1 MGVLG
6 LTPFL
11 QKTCP
16 EVIRK
21 LPDRLRSLCGKTIVI
36 DGTLITQ
43 RLHFA
48 PMPHPHRHIL
58 GWHRIITEL
67 KECNVQAICVF
78 DGRDRNIA
86 KAREV
91 ERRREIRKL
100 DAARSS
106 IEAERLSRLRK
117 LMRLLPHYRSMDPPD
132 RRRVTDALEH
142 VAVAPRTIPTY
153 FQPSLST
160 SDILQN
166 DVNSVTVTTTR
177 SQTRPSDPFEFEQV
191 FNALPSYLEEDTLS
205 TIYDSVNMSDADMK
219 EILLAR
225 TGQSV
230 AVIPPSDPKSWP
242 DHINSSTLDPGTS
255 LVESTSN
262 LRVQDFP
269 PGPSVVQGEL
279 READFQT
286 SQDAIFATIMD
297 SVPLTEDVPSA
308 LSSLYQEYRDCVARI
323 TSLPSTV
330 EVPESPDETRAEY
343 IMSRSQLQL
352 TIEEGQIWDTLADA
366 PETALATL
374 AEKSGVISESYARR
388 SNPPTAQ
395 TYEESKEILR
405 AMGLPCI
412 ESEGPFEAEALAS
425 SLVIH
430 GIADYVASEDTDVLV
445 YEAPLIRNIANRNDP
460 LILVHGSH
468 IRTALQ
474 LSKSAYI
481 DFLLLLGT
489 DFSQRIKNVGPQRA
503 LKFIREHGSI
513 ERVIAQEHKYPPRLS
528 KQLYLEQVGIAR
540 FAFATL
546 PPIPDPEM
554 LKQRNVNHAKV
565 VDIVQKYRLQRILP
579 WSDHWNYGTALEGNY
594 FADNP
599 RAR

>member
-67 KECNVQAICVF
+67 KECNVHAICVF
-78 DGRDRNIA
+78 DGKDRSIA

-91 ERRREIRKL
+91 ERRREIRRL

-106 IEAERLSRLRK
+106 IEVERLSRLQK
-117 LMRLLPHYRSMDPPD
+117 LMRLLPQYHSMEPPD
-132 RRRVTDALEH
+132 RRRITNALQH
-142 VAVAPRTIPTY
+142 LAVAPRTIPTY
-153 FQPSLST
+153 FQPSFSP
-160 SDILQN
+160 SDTLQN
-166 DVNSVTVTTTR
+166 DVNSVTTC
-177 SQTRPSDPFEFEQV
+177 SQTRLFGASEFEQV
-191 FNALPSYLEEDTLS
+191 CNVLSSQSEEDTLS
-205 TIYDSVNMSDADMK
+205 AIYDSVNMSDADMK
-219 EILLAR
+219 EILLVR
-225 TGQSV
+225 IGQSV
-230 AVIPPSDPKSWP
+230 AVIPPNDTKSWP
-242 DHINSSTLDPGTS
+242 DDINNSTLDPGAS
-255 LVESTSN
+255 LVEGVSN
-262 LRVQDFP
+262 LRVQDLP
-269 PGPSVVQGEL
+269 PGPSIIQSEL

-286 SQDAIFATIMD
+286 SQDVIFATVVD
-297 SVPLTEDVPSA
+297 SVPPTEDVISA
-308 LSSLYQEYRDCVARI
+308 LSSLYQEYRDCVAQI

-343 IMSRSQLQL
+343 IMSKSQLQM

-374 AEKSGVISESYARR
+374 AEKSGVLSESYARR
-388 SNPPTAQ
+388 SSPPTTQ

-405 AMGLPCI
+405 AMGVPCI

-468 IRTALQ
+468 VRTALQ

-513 ERVIAQEHKYPPRLS
+513 ERVITQEHKYPPRLS

-540 FAFATL
+540 LAFATL
-546 PPIPDPEM
+546 PPIPDPET
-554 LKQRNVNHAKV
+554 LKQHDVNHTKV
-565 VDIVQKYRLQRILP
+565 AAIVHKYRLQSVLP
-579 WSDHWNYGTALEGNY
+579 HQWNYGTALEGNY

>member
-48 PMPHPHRHIL
+48 PMPHSHRHVL

-67 KECNVQAICVF
+67 KECNVHAICVF
-78 DGRDRNIA
+78 DGRDRSIA

-91 ERRREIRKL
+91 ERRKEIRRL

-106 IEAERLSRLRK
+106 IEVERLSRLRK
-117 LMRLLPHYRSMDPPD
+117 LMRLLPQYHSMEPPD
-132 RRRVTDALEH
+132 RRRVSYALQH
-142 VAVAPRTIPTY
+142 VAVASKTIPTY
-153 FQPSLST
+153 FQPSLSP
-160 SDILQN
+160 SDILRN
-166 DVNSVTVTTTR
+166 DVNSVTVATTR
-177 SQTRPSDPFEFEQV
+177 PQTRLSGASEFEQIC
-191 FNALPSYLEEDTLS
+191 NTLSSHSEEDTLWA
-205 TIYDSVNMSDADMK
+205 IYDSVNMSDADMK

-230 AVIPPSDPKSWP
+230 AVIPPCDSKSWLNP
-242 DHINSSTLDPGTS
+242 VNNSTLDSNAS
-255 LVESTSN
+255 LVEGISN
-262 LRVQDFP
+262 LRVQDLL
-269 PGPSVVQGEL
+269 PGPSIMQGEP

-286 SQDAIFATIMD
+286 SQDVIFAD
-297 SVPLTEDVPSA
+297 FVPPAEDVISA
-308 LSSLYQEYRDCVARI
+308 LSSLYQEYRECVAQI
-323 TSLPSTV
+323 TSLPPTV
-330 EVPESPDETRAEY
+330 DVPESPDETRAEY
-343 IMSRSQLQL
+343 IMSRSQLQM
-352 TIEEGQIWDTLADA
+352 TIEEGQVWDTLADA
-366 PETALATL
+366 PETVLATL
-374 AEKSGVISESYARR
+374 AEKSSILSESYARR
-388 SNPPTAQ
+388 SNPPTTQ

-405 AMGLPCI
+405 AMGVPCI

-430 GIADYVASEDTDVLV
+430 GKADYVASEDTDVLV

-468 IRTALQ
+468 VRTALQ

-513 ERVIAQEHKYPPRLS
+513 ERVITQEHKYPPRLA
-528 KQLYLEQVGIAR
+528 KKLYLEQVGIAR
-540 FAFATL
+540 LTFATL
-546 PPIPDPEM
+546 PPIPDPET
-554 LKQRNVNHAKV
+554 LKQHNVNHAKV
-565 VDIVQKYRLQRILP
+565 AAIVQKYGLQRLLP
-579 WSDHWNYGTALEGNY
+579 DQWNYGTALEGNY

>member
-48 PMPHPHRHIL
+48 PMSHPHRHVL

-78 DGRDRNIA
+78 DGRDRSIA
-86 KAREV
+86 KAREA
-91 ERRREIRKL
+91 ERRREIRRL

-106 IEAERLSRLRK
+106 IEVERLSRLRK
-117 LMRLLPHYRSMDPPD
+117 LMRLLPQLHSMEPPD
-132 RRRVTDALEH
+132 RQRVTNALQH

-153 FQPSLST
+153 FQPSLSP

-166 DVNSVTVTTTR
+166 GVNSATVTTTR
-177 SQTRPSDPFEFEQV
+177 SQTRLSDASEFEQV
-191 FNALPSYLEEDTLS
+191 CNTLSHSEEDILFANC
-205 TIYDSVNMSDADMK
+205 DSVNISDADMK

-230 AVIPPSDPKSWP
+230 TVIPPSDPQSWP
-242 DHINSSTLDPGTS
+242 DHINNSTLNRGVS
-255 LVESTSN
+255 LVEGISS
-262 LRVQDFP
+262 LRVQDLAT
-269 PGPSVVQGEL
+269 GSSIMQGEL
-279 READFQT
+279 RDADFQT
-286 SQDAIFATIMD
+286 SQDVIFATIVD
-297 SVPLTEDVPSA
+297 SVPSVEDVISA
-308 LSSLYQEYRDCVARI
+308 LSSLYQEYRDCVAQI
-323 TSLPSTV
+323 TSLPSAV

-343 IMSRSQLQL
+343 IMSRSQLQM
-352 TIEEGQIWDTLADA
+352 TIEEGQLWDTLADA

-374 AEKSGVISESYARR
+374 AEKSGAFSESYARR
-388 SNPPTAQ
+388 SNLPTTQ
-395 TYEESKEILR
+395 TYEESREILR
-405 AMGLPCI
+405 AMGVPCI
-412 ESEGPFEAEALAS
+412 ESKGAFEAEALAS

-445 YEAPLIRNIANRNDP
+445 YEAPLIRNITSRNDP
-460 LILVHGSH
+460 LILVYGSQV
-468 IRTALQ
+468 RSALQ

-513 ERVIAQEHKYPPRLS
+513 ERVITQEHKYPPRLS
-528 KQLYLEQVGIAR
+528 RQLYLEQVGNAR
-540 FAFATL
+540 LAFTTL
-546 PPIPDPEM
+546 PPIPDLET
-554 LKQRNVNHAKV
+554 LKQHDINHAKV
-565 VDIVQKYRLQRILP
+565 AAIVQKYSLQRILP
-579 WSDHWNYGTALEGNY
+579 CQWDCSTALEGNY

>member
-67 KECNVQAICVF
+67 KECNVHAICVF
-78 DGRDRNIA
+78 DGRDRSIA

-91 ERRREIRKL
+91 ERRREIRRL

-106 IEAERLSRLRK
+106 IEVERLSRLQK
-117 LMRLLPHYRSMDPPD
+117 LMRLLPQYHSMEPPD
-132 RRRVTDALEH
+132 RRRITNALQH
-142 VAVAPRTIPTY
+142 LAVAPRTIPTY
-153 FQPSLST
+153 FQPSFSP

-166 DVNSVTVTTTR
+166 DS
-177 SQTRPSDPFEFEQV
+177 
-191 FNALPSYLEEDTLS
+191 EEDTLS
-205 TIYDSVNMSDADMK
+205 AIYDSVNMSDEDMK

-225 TGQSV
+225 IDV
-230 AVIPPSDPKSWP
+230 
-242 DHINSSTLDPGTS
+242 
-255 LVESTSN
+255 
-262 LRVQDFP
+262 
-269 PGPSVVQGEL
+269 
-279 READFQT
+279 
-286 SQDAIFATIMD
+286 IFATVVD
-297 SVPLTEDVPSA
+297 SVPPTEDVISA
-308 LSSLYQEYRDCVARI
+308 LSSLYQEYRDCVAQI
-323 TSLPSTV
+323 TLLPSTV

-343 IMSRSQLQL
+343 IMSKSQLQM

-374 AEKSGVISESYARR
+374 AEKSGVLSESYARR
-388 SNPPTAQ
+388 SSPPTTQ

-405 AMGLPCI
+405 AMG
-412 ESEGPFEAEALAS
+412 SFEAEALAS

-468 IRTALQ
+468 VRTALQ

-513 ERVIAQEHKYPPRLS
+513 ERVITQEHKYPPRLS

-540 FAFATL
+540 LAFATL
-546 PPIPDPEM
+546 PPIPDPET
-554 LKQRNVNHAKV
+554 LKQHDVNHAKV
-565 VDIVQKYRLQRILP
+565 AAIVQKYRLQSVLP
-579 WSDHWNYGTALEGNY
+579 HQWNYGTALEGNY

>member
-48 PMPHPHRHIL
+48 PMPHPHRHVL

-67 KECNVQAICVF
+67 KECNVHAICVF
-78 DGRDRNIA
+78 DGRDRSIA

-91 ERRREIRKL
+91 ERRREIRRL

-106 IEAERLSRLRK
+106 IEVERLSRLRK
-117 LMRLLPHYRSMDPPD
+117 LMRLLPQYHSMEMPD
-132 RRRVTDALEH
+132 RRRVTNALQH
-142 VAVAPRTIPTY
+142 VAVAPRSIPTY
-153 FQPSLST
+153 FQPSLSP

-166 DVNSVTVTTTR
+166 DVNSATVTTTR
-177 SQTRPSDPFEFEQV
+177 SQTRLSGAPEFEQV
-191 FNALPSYLEEDTLS
+191 CNALSSHSEEDTLS
-205 TIYDSVNMSDADMK
+205 ANYDSVNMSDTDMK
-219 EILLAR
+219 EIFLAR

-230 AVIPPSDPKSWP
+230 TVIPPSDPKSWP
-242 DHINSSTLDPGTS
+242 DHINNWTLDPGVS
-255 LVESTSN
+255 LVEGIPN
-262 LRVQDFP
+262 LRVHDLP
-269 PGPSVVQGEL
+269 PGPSIMQGEL

-286 SQDAIFATIMD
+286 SQDMIFATIVD
-297 SVPLTEDVPSA
+297 SVPSAEDVISA
-308 LSSLYQEYRDCVARI
+308 LSSLYQEYRNCVAQI

-330 EVPESPDETRAEY
+330 EVPESPDETRVEY
-343 IMSRSQLQL
+343 IMSRSQLQM
-352 TIEEGQIWDTLADA
+352 TIEEGQIWDTLSGA

-374 AEKSGVISESYARR
+374 AEKSGVLSESYARR
-388 SNPPTAQ
+388 SNPPTTQ

-405 AMGLPCI
+405 AMGVPCI

-460 LILVHGSH
+460 LIIVHGSH
-468 IRTALQ
+468 VRTALQ

-489 DFSQRIKNVGPQRA
+489 DFSQRIRNIGPQRA

-540 FAFATL
+540 LAFTTL
-546 PPIPDPEM
+546 PPVPDPET
-554 LKQRNVNHAKV
+554 LKQRNVNHVKV
-565 VDIVQKYRLQRILP
+565 AAIAQKYRLQSVLP
-579 WSDHWNYGTALEGNY
+579 DQWNYSTALEGNY

-599 RAR
+599 RAM

>member
-48 PMPHPHRHIL
+48 PMPHPHRHVL

-67 KECNVQAICVF
+67 KECNVHAICVF
-78 DGRDRNIA
+78 DGRDRSIA

-91 ERRREIRKL
+91 ERRREIRRL
-100 DAARSS
+100 DVARSS
-106 IEAERLSRLRK
+106 IEVERLSRLRK
-117 LMRLLPHYRSMDPPD
+117 LMRLLPQLHSMEPPD
-132 RRRVTDALEH
+132 RRRVTSALQH
-142 VAVAPRTIPTY
+142 AALPPRTIPTY
-153 FQPSLST
+153 FQPSLSP

-166 DVNSVTVTTTR
+166 GVKSFTVTTTR
-177 SQTRPSDPFEFEQV
+177 SQTRLPDASEFEQV
-191 FNALPSYLEEDTLS
+191 CNTLS
-205 TIYDSVNMSDADMK
+205 SHSEENTLLANCDSVNISDADMK

-225 TGQSV
+225 IGQSV
-230 AVIPPSDPKSWP
+230 AVIPPSDPQSWP
-242 DHINSSTLDPGTS
+242 DHINNSKLDPGVS
-255 LVESTSN
+255 LVEGISS
-262 LRVQDFP
+262 LRVQDLA
-269 PGPSVVQGEL
+269 PGPSIIQGEL

-286 SQDAIFATIMD
+286 SQDAIFTTIVD
-297 SVPLTEDVPSA
+297 TVPPVEDVTSA
-308 LSSLYQEYRDCVARI
+308 LSSLYQEYRDCVTQI
-323 TSLPSTV
+323 TSLPSAV

-343 IMSRSQLQL
+343 IMSRSQLQM

-374 AEKSGVISESYARR
+374 AEKSDAFSESYARR
-388 SNPPTAQ
+388 SNPPTTR
-395 TYEESKEILR
+395 TYEDSREILR
-405 AMGLPCI
+405 AMGVPCI
-412 ESEGPFEAEALAS
+412 ETEGAFEAEALAS

-445 YEAPLIRNIANRNDP
+445 YEAPLIRNITNRNDP
-460 LILVHGSH
+460 LILVYGSH
-468 IRTALQ
+468 VRTALQ

-513 ERVIAQEHKYPPRLS
+513 ERVITQEHKYPPRLP
-528 KQLYLEQVGIAR
+528 KQLYLEQVGNAR
-540 FAFATL
+540 LAFTTL
-546 PPIPDPEM
+546 PPIPDLET
-554 LKQRNVNHAKV
+554 LKQHNVNHAKV
-565 VDIVQKYRLQRILP
+565 AAIAQKYNLQRVLP
-579 WSDHWNYGTALEGNY
+579 CQWNCSTALEGNY

>member
-48 PMPHPHRHIL
+48 PMPHPHRHVL

-67 KECNVQAICVF
+67 KECNVHAICVF

-91 ERRREIRKL
+91 ERRREIRRL

-106 IEAERLSRLRK
+106 IEVERLSRLRK
-117 LMRLLPHYRSMDPPD
+117 LMRLLPQYHSMEPPD
-132 RRRVTDALEH
+132 RRRVTNALQH
-142 VAVAPRTIPTY
+142 VVVAPKTIPTY
-153 FQPSLST
+153 LQPSLSS

-166 DVNSVTVTTTR
+166 DVNSVTTC
-177 SQTRPSDPFEFEQV
+177 SQTRLLGASEFEQV
-191 FNALPSYLEEDTLS
+191 CNVQPSQSEADTLLAM
-205 TIYDSVNMSDADMK
+205 YDLVNMSDADMK

-230 AVIPPSDPKSWP
+230 AVIPSGDPKSWP
-242 DHINSSTLDPGTS
+242 DYINNSTLDPGAS
-255 LVESTSN
+255 LVEGVSN
-262 LRVQDFP
+262 LRVQDLL
-269 PGPSVVQGEL
+269 PGPCIMQGEL

-286 SQDAIFATIMD
+286 SQDVVFATVVD
-297 SVPLTEDVPSA
+297 SVPPAEDVISA
-308 LSSLYQEYRDCVARI
+308 LSSLYQEYHDCVAQI

-330 EVPESPDETRAEY
+330 EVPESPDETRTEY
-343 IMSRSQLQL
+343 IMSRSQLQMS
-352 TIEEGQIWDTLADA
+352 IEEGQIWDTLADA
-366 PETALATL
+366 PETTLATL
-374 AEKSGVISESYARR
+374 AEKSGALSESYARR
-388 SNPPTAQ
+388 ASPPTTQ

-405 AMGLPCI
+405 AMGVPCI

-468 IRTALQ
+468 VRTALQ

-513 ERVIAQEHKYPPRLS
+513 ERVITQEHKYPPRLS

-540 FAFATL
+540 LAFATL
-546 PPIPDPEM
+546 PPIPDPET
-554 LKQRNVNHAKV
+554 LKQHNVNHAKV
-565 VDIVQKYRLQRILP
+565 AAIVQKYGLQRVLP
-579 WSDHWNYGTALEGNY
+579 DQRNYSTALEGNY

-599 RAR
+599 RAK

>member
-16 EVIRK
+16 EVIKK

-48 PMPHPHRHIL
+48 PMPHPHRHVL

-67 KECNVQAICVF
+67 RECNVQAICVF
-78 DGRDRNIA
+78 DGRDRSIA

-91 ERRREIRKL
+91 ERRREIRRL

-106 IEAERLSRLRK
+106 IEVERLSRLRK
-117 LMRLLPHYRSMDPPD
+117 LMRLLPRYHSMNPLD
-132 RRRVTDALEH
+132 RRRATDALEH
-142 VAVAPRTIPTY
+142 ETEAQRTVPTY
-153 FQPSLST
+153 IQPSPSLS
-160 SDILQN
+160 DILHDDASTFN
-166 DVNSVTVTTTR
+166 VTSAR
-177 SQTRPSDPFEFEQV
+177 YQTPSGLSEIENV
-191 FNALPSYLEEDTLS
+191 FNTPSFQPEEDTFS
-205 TIYDSVNMSDADMK
+205 AIYDSVNMSDADMK

-225 TGQSV
+225 TGQSITV
-230 AVIPPSDPKSWP
+230 VPPSDPKSWP
-242 DHINSSTLDPGTS
+242 DYINSPTLDPGAS
-255 LVESTSN
+255 LSEGASN
-262 LRVQDFP
+262 LRLQDL
-269 PGPSVVQGEL
+269 PSCSSIMQGEL

-286 SQDAIFATIMD
+286 SQDVTFTAIVD
-297 SVPLTEDVPSA
+297 SAPPADDVIST
-308 LSSLYQEYRDCVARI
+308 LSSLYQEYRNCVAQV

-330 EVPESPDETRAEY
+330 EVPESPDETRVEY
-343 IMSRSQLQL
+343 IMSKSQLQM
-352 TIEEGQIWDTLADA
+352 TIEEGQIWDTLGDA
-366 PETALATL
+366 PVTALAML
-374 AEKSGVISESYARR
+374 AERSSTISESYARR
-388 SNPPTAQ
+388 SNPPTVQ
-395 TYEESKEILR
+395 TYEESKEMLH
-405 AMGLPCI
+405 AMGVPCI

-430 GIADYVASEDTDVLV
+430 GVADYVASEDTDVLV

-460 LILVHGSH
+460 LILVCGSH
-468 IRTALQ
+468 VRTALQ

-489 DFSQRIKNVGPQRA
+489 DFSQRIKNVGPHRA
-503 LKFIREHGSI
+503 LKFIREYGSI

-528 KQLYLEQVGIAR
+528 KQVYLEQVGVAR
-540 FAFATL
+540 HAFATL
-546 PPIPDPEM
+546 PPLPDPGM
-554 LKQRNVNHAKV
+554 LKQHDVDHAKV
-565 VDIVQKYRLQRILP
+565 AEIVQKYRLHRMLP
-579 WSDHWNYGTALEGNY
+579 EQWNCGAALEGNY

>member
-48 PMPHPHRHIL
+48 PMPHPHRHVL
-58 GWHRIITEL
+58 GWYRIITEL

-78 DGRDRNIA
+78 DGRDRSIA

-91 ERRREIRKL
+91 ERRRDIRRL

-106 IEAERLSRLRK
+106 IEVGRLSRLRK
-117 LMRLLPHYRSMDPPD
+117 LMRLLPQYLVMDPPD
-132 RRRVTDALEH
+132 RRRVTNALEH
-142 VAVAPRTIPTY
+142 VAVASRTIPTY
-153 FQPSLST
+153 FQPSLSP

-166 DVNSVTVTTTR
+166 DSNAITVTTTR
-177 SQTRPSDPFEFEQV
+177 SQTRPSEFEQA
-191 FNALPSYLEEDTLS
+191 FSALSSYPEEDTLS
-205 TIYDSVNMSDADMK
+205 AIYDSVHMSDADVK

-230 AVIPPSDPKSWP
+230 AAIPPSDLKSWP
-242 DHINSSTLDPGTS
+242 DYINSSTLDLGAS
-255 LVESTSN
+255 LVEGIYN
-262 LRVQDFP
+262 LRLQDLP
-269 PGPSVVQGEL
+269 PDPCVVQGEL

-286 SQDAIFATIMD
+286 SEDMTLATIVD
-297 SVPLTEDVPSA
+297 SVPPAEDVLSV
-308 LSSLYQEYRDCVARI
+308 LSSLYQEYRDCVAQI
-323 TSLPSTV
+323 TSLPSTM
-330 EVPESPDETRAEY
+330 EVPESPDETRVEY
-343 IMSRSQLQL
+343 IMSRSQLQM

-374 AEKSGVISESYARR
+374 AEKSGIMSESYTRR

-405 AMGLPCI
+405 AMGVPCI
-412 ESEGPFEAEALAS
+412 ESEGPVEAEALAS

-430 GIADYVASEDTDVLV
+430 GVADYVASEDTDVLV

-460 LILVHGSH
+460 LILVYGSH
-468 IRTALQ
+468 VRTALQ

-503 LKFIREHGSI
+503 LKFIREYGSI
-513 ERVIAQEHKYPPRLS
+513 ERVIAQEYKYPPRLS
-528 KQLYLEQVGIAR
+528 KQMYLEQVSIAR
-540 FAFATL
+540 LAFATL
-546 PPIPDPEM
+546 PSIPDPET
-554 LKQRNVNHAKV
+554 LKQHDVNHAKV
-565 VDIVQKYRLQRILP
+565 AEIIQKYRLQRVLP
-579 WSDHWNYGTALEGNY
+579 DQWDYGTALEGNY

>member
-48 PMPHPHRHIL
+48 PMPHPHRHVL

-67 KECNVQAICVF
+67 KECNVHAICVF

-91 ERRREIRKL
+91 ERRKEIRKL

-106 IEAERLSRLRK
+106 IEVDRLSRLRK
-117 LMRLLPHYRSMDPPD
+117 LMQLLPQYRSMDPPD
-132 RRRVTDALEH
+132 RRRVTNALQH
-142 VAVAPRTIPTY
+142 VEVAPRPVPTY
-153 FQPSLST
+153 FQSSLSPL
-160 SDILQN
+160 DILQN
-166 DVNSVTVTTTR
+166 DVKPATVTR
-177 SQTRPSDPFEFEQV
+177 SQIRLSGASEFEQV
-191 FNALPSYLEEDTLS
+191 CSALSFQSEEDTLS
-205 TIYDSVNMSDADMK
+205 AIYDSVNMSEADMK

-230 AVIPPSDPKSWP
+230 AVVPPSGPKSWP
-242 DHINSSTLDPGTS
+242 DHINNLTLDPGAS
-255 LVESTSN
+255 LVEGISYP
-262 LRVQDFP
+262 RVQDLSQA
-269 PGPSVVQGEL
+269 PGPSIMQGEL

-286 SQDAIFATIMD
+286 SQDVTFATIMD
-297 SVPLTEDVPSA
+297 SVPPAEDVISA
-308 LSSLYQEYRDCVARI
+308 LSSLYQEYRDCVAQI
-323 TSLPSTV
+323 TSLPPTV
-330 EVPESPDETRAEY
+330 DVPGSPDETRAEY
-343 IMSRSQLQL
+343 IMSRSQLQM
-352 TIEEGQIWDTLADA
+352 TIEEGQIWDTFADA
-366 PETALATL
+366 PETALTTL
-374 AEKSGVISESYARR
+374 AEKSDVLSESYARR
-388 SNPPTAQ
+388 SSPPTTQ

-405 AMGLPCI
+405 AMGVPCI

-430 GIADYVASEDTDVLV
+430 GMADYVASEDTDVLV

-460 LILVHGSH
+460 LILVHGSDV
-468 IRTALQ
+468 RTALQ

-513 ERVIAQEHKYPPRLS
+513 ERVITQEHKYPPRLS

-540 FAFATL
+540 LAFATL
-546 PPIPDPEM
+546 PPVPDLET
-554 LKQRNVNHAKV
+554 LKQHNVNHAKV
-565 VDIVQKYRLQRILP
+565 AAIVQKYRLQRVLP
-579 WSDHWNYGTALEGNY
+579 TQWNYDTALEGNY

>member
-48 PMPHPHRHIL
+48 PMPHPHRHVL

-78 DGRDRNIA
+78 DGRDRSIA

-91 ERRREIRKL
+91 ERRKEMRRL

-106 IEAERLSRLRK
+106 IEVERLSRLQK
-117 LMRLLPHYRSMDPPD
+117 LMRLLPQYSSMDPLD
-132 RRRVTDALEH
+132 RQRVIDALEH
-142 VAVAPRTIPTY
+142 VAVAARTIPSY
-153 FQPSLST
+153 FQSSLSP
-160 SDILQN
+160 SDIRHN
-166 DVNSVTVTTTR
+166 DTNSVAVTATR
-177 SQTRPSDPFEFEQV
+177 SQTRPSGPSAFEQV
-191 FNALPSYLEEDTLS
+191 FSALSSYSEEDTLS
-205 TIYDSVNMSDADMK
+205 AIYDSVRMSDADMK

-230 AVIPPSDPKSWP
+230 AAIPPSDLKSWP
-242 DHINSSTLDPGTS
+242 DYINSSILDPGSS
-255 LVESTSN
+255 LVEGISN
-262 LRVQDFP
+262 LRLDFP
-269 PGPSVVQGEL
+269 PGPGIVQGEL
-279 READFQT
+279 RDADFQT
-286 SQDAIFATIMD
+286 PQDVTLATIVG
-297 SVPLTEDVPSA
+297 SVPPAEYVLSA
-308 LSSLYQEYRDCVARI
+308 LSSLYQEYRDCVAQI

-330 EVPESPDETRAEY
+330 EVPESPDETRVEY
-343 IMSRSQLQL
+343 IMSRSQLQM
-352 TIEEGQIWDTLADA
+352 TIEEGQIWNTLADA
-366 PETALATL
+366 PETALAML
-374 AEKSGVISESYARR
+374 AEKSGVMSESYARR
-388 SNPPTAQ
+388 SNAPTTR
-395 TYEESKEILR
+395 TYEESKEMLR
-405 AMGLPCI
+405 AMGVPCI

-430 GIADYVASEDTDVLV
+430 GVADYVASEDTDVLV

-460 LILVHGSH
+460 LILVYGSH
-468 IRTALQ
+468 VRTALQ

-503 LKFIREHGSI
+503 LKFIREYGSI
-513 ERVIAQEHKYPPRLS
+513 ECVIAQEDKFPPRLS
-528 KQLYLEQVGIAR
+528 KHMYLEQVGIAR
-540 FAFATL
+540 LAFTTL
-546 PPIPDPEM
+546 PPVPDPEM
-554 LKQRNVNHAKV
+554 LKQHGVNHAKV
-565 VDIVQKYRLQRILP
+565 AEIVQKYRLQRVLP
-579 WSDHWNYGTALEGNY
+579 NQCDYGTALEGNY

-599 RAR
+599 RAT

>member
-48 PMPHPHRHIL
+48 PMPHPHRHVL

-67 KECNVQAICVF
+67 KECNVKAICVF
-78 DGRDRNIA
+78 DGRDRSVA

-91 ERRREIRKL
+91 ERRREIRRL

-106 IEAERLSRLRK
+106 IEVERLSRLRK
-117 LMRLLPHYRSMDPPD
+117 LMRLLPQYRSMDPPD

-142 VAVAPRTIPTY
+142 VSVAPTTIPTY
-153 FQPSLST
+153 SQPSLSP
-160 SDILQN
+160 SGSIQN
-166 DVNSVTVTTTR
+166 DVNSVIVNTAR
-177 SQTRPSDPFEFEQV
+177 SQTCPSGHSEFEQV
-191 FNALPSYLEEDTLS
+191 FNALSSYPEEDTLS
-205 TIYDSVNMSDADMK
+205 TLYDSVNISDADMK

-230 AVIPPSDPKSWP
+230 AVITPSDPKSWP
-242 DHINSSTLDPGTS
+242 DHINSSALDPGAS
-255 LVESTSN
+255 LIEGIPN
-262 LRVQDFP
+262 LRMQDLP
-269 PGPSVVQGEL
+269 LGPGIGK
-279 READFQT
+279 
-286 SQDAIFATIMD
+286 D
-297 SVPLTEDVPSA
+297 SVSPPEDVLFA
-308 LSSLYQEYRDCVARI
+308 LSTLYQEYRDCVAQI

-330 EVPESPDETRAEY
+330 EVPESPDETRVEN
-343 IMSRSQLQL
+343 IMSRSQLQM

-366 PETALATL
+366 PETALTTL

-388 SNPPTAQ
+388 SNPPTVQ

-405 AMGLPCI
+405 AMGVPCI

-460 LILVHGSH
+460 LILVYGSH
-468 IRTALQ
+468 VRSALQ

-503 LKFIREHGSI
+503 LKFIREYGSI

-528 KQLYLEQVGIAR
+528 KQMYLEQVGIAR
-540 FAFATL
+540 LAFATL
-546 PPIPDPEM
+546 PPTPDPEM
-554 LKQRNVNHAKV
+554 LKQRDVNHAKV
-565 VDIVQKYRLQRILP
+565 ADIVQKYRLQRVLP
-579 WSDHWNYGTALEGNY
+579 VQWNHGTALEGNY

-599 RAR
+599 RARKLTPSAYTSW

>member
-48 PMPHPHRHIL
+48 PMPHPHRHVL

-67 KECNVQAICVF
+67 KECNVHAICVF
-78 DGRDRNIA
+78 DGRDRSIA

-91 ERRREIRKL
+91 ERRKEIRRL

-106 IEAERLSRLRK
+106 IEVERLSRLRK
-117 LMRLLPHYRSMDPPD
+117 LMRLLPQYHSMELPD
-132 RRRVTDALEH
+132 RRRVTNALQH
-142 VAVAPRTIPTY
+142 VAVAPRSIPTY
-153 FQPSLST
+153 FQPSVSP

-177 SQTRPSDPFEFEQV
+177 SQTRLSGAPEFEQV
-191 FNALPSYLEEDTLS
+191 CNALSSHSEEDTLS
-205 TIYDSVNMSDADMK
+205 ANYDSVNMSDTDIK

-230 AVIPPSDPKSWP
+230 TVIPPSDPKSWP
-242 DHINSSTLDPGTS
+242 DHINNWTLDPGVS
-255 LVESTSN
+255 LVEGISN
-262 LRVQDFP
+262 LRVQDLP
-269 PGPSVVQGEL
+269 PGPSTMQGEL

-286 SQDAIFATIMD
+286 SQDVIFATIVD
-297 SVPLTEDVPSA
+297 SVPSAEDVISA
-308 LSSLYQEYRDCVARI
+308 LSSLYQEYRDCVAQI

-330 EVPESPDETRAEY
+330 EVPESPDETRVEY
-343 IMSRSQLQL
+343 IMSRSQLQM
-352 TIEEGQIWDTLADA
+352 TIEEGQIWDTLSGA

-374 AEKSGVISESYARR
+374 AEKSGVLSESYARR
-388 SNPPTAQ
+388 SNPPTTQ
-395 TYEESKEILR
+395 TYEESKEILC
-405 AMGLPCI
+405 AMGVPCI

-425 SLVIH
+425 SLVIR

-460 LILVHGSH
+460 LIIVHGSH
-468 IRTALQ
+468 VRTALQ

-540 FAFATL
+540 LAFATL
-546 PPIPDPEM
+546 PPVPDPET
-554 LKQRNVNHAKV
+554 LKQHNINHVKV
-565 VDIVQKYRLQRILP
+565 AAIAQKYRLQSVLP
-579 WSDHWNYGTALEGNY
+579 DQWNYSTALEGNY

-599 RAR
+599 RAM

>member
-67 KECNVQAICVF
+67 KECNVHAICVF
-78 DGRDRNIA
+78 DGRGRSIA

-91 ERRREIRKL
+91 ERRREIRRL

-106 IEAERLSRLRK
+106 IEVERLSRFRK
-117 LMRLLPHYRSMDPPD
+117 LMRLLPQYRSMEPPD
-132 RRRVTDALEH
+132 RRRVTDALQR
-142 VAVAPRTIPTY
+142 VAVSPRTTPTY
-153 FQPSLST
+153 FQPSLSP

-166 DVNSVTVTTTR
+166 DVNSVTAATTR
-177 SQTRPSDPFEFEQV
+177 SHTRSSGSSELEQIC
-191 FNALPSYLEEDTLS
+191 NTLSSHSEEDTLWA
-205 TIYDSVNMSDADMK
+205 IHDYANMSDEDMK
-219 EILLAR
+219 DILLAR

-230 AVIPPSDPKSWP
+230 AVIPPSDPKSWLNHL
-242 DHINSSTLDPGTS
+242 DNSTLDLGAS
-255 LVESTSN
+255 LVEGISN
-262 LRVQDFP
+262 LRVQDLPF
-269 PGPSVVQGEL
+269 GPNIMQGEP
-279 READFQT
+279 READLQT
-286 SQDAIFATIMD
+286 SRDVVFAAIAD
-297 SVPLTEDVPSA
+297 SVLPAEDVISA
-308 LSSLYQEYRDCVARI
+308 LSSLYQEYRDCVAQV

-343 IMSRSQLQL
+343 IMSKSQLQM
-352 TIEEGQIWDTLADA
+352 TIEEGQVWDTLADA
-366 PETALATL
+366 PETVLATL
-374 AEKSGVISESYARR
+374 AEKSSVLSESYARR
-388 SNPPTAQ
+388 SNPPTTQ
-395 TYEESKEILR
+395 TYEESKEILQ
-405 AMGLPCI
+405 AMGVPCI

-460 LILVHGSH
+460 LILVYGSH
-468 IRTALQ
+468 VRTALQ
-474 LSKSAYI
+474 LSRSAYI

-513 ERVIAQEHKYPPRLS
+513 ERVIAQEPKYPPRLS
-528 KQLYLEQVGIAR
+528 EKLYLEQVGIAR
-540 FAFATL
+540 LAFATL
-546 PPIPDPEM
+546 PPIPDPET
-554 LKQRNVNHAKV
+554 LKQHDVNHAKIAA
-565 VDIVQKYRLQRILP
+565 IVQKYRLQRVIP
-579 WSDHWNYGTALEGNY
+579 DQWNYATALEGNY

-599 RAR
+599 RTR